1 MQCVMFCL
9 CYQVIW
15 WQIGTKWVFIFWVAA
30 APGGVESFGCRG
42 HVRVG
47 NSFVVGT
54 KVVVVTKVTK
64 VVVLTKSPRW
74 CLPRSSRML
83 YQLWRGQQISGV
95 TEIRWWRTSNHYL
108 HRLKLIPYSF
118 ISMDNMRIIVLI
130 TMMIMITMFITMMIT
145 IICEQS

>member
-1 MQCVMFCL
+1 M
-9 CYQVIW
+9 
-15 WQIGTKWVFIFWVAA
+15 FIFWVAA

-54 KVVVVTKVTK
+54 KVVVVTKVTNVVVVTK

-74 CLPRSSRML
+74 CLQRSPRML

-95 TEIRWWRTSNHYL
+95 TEIR
-108 HRLKLIPYSF
+108 
-118 ISMDNMRIIVLI
+118 
-130 TMMIMITMFITMMIT
+130 
-145 IICEQS
+145 